1 MSKIKNLWSDRSNQY
16 QYAKWLVQ
24 YAKPYVGRIT
34 VMMMFN
40 LLYTVVGLVMVTLT
54 KRIIDEATEGNP
66 IITLIVCYLI
76 LTIGLQLVSV
86 FGTLMNTMLTEKF
99 SLEYASRSTR
109 RLFILT
115 GWT

>member
-24 YAKPYVGRIT
+24 YAKPYMGRIT

-76 LTIGLQLVSV
+76 LTIGL
-86 FGTLMNTMLTEKF
+86 
-99 SLEYASRSTR
+99 
-109 RLFILT
+109 
-115 GWT
+115 